1 MSQSLQKYLDGVM
14 IYANRN
20 DKDAARIRAELEDH
34 LRQKIADL
42 AAKGLSSEDAVFGA
56 IEELGNSQT
65 VGCGLRKR
73 FRWICVYIPV
83 AITLFVVDWL
93 LLLGRF
99 YWFGFGAVSTW
110 IYTVINFPCS
120 ILYLWLEKKPNTWW
134 YGVFGRRFE
143 FLFNDEIGILLAAI
157 ILFLLQAALITL
169 LFLRLKTRWKS
180 RHLLQ
185 RWQTAGS

>member
-1 MSQSLQKYLDGVM
+1 MSRTLQKYLDGVM

-20 DKDAARIRAELEDH
+20 EKDTAQIRAELEDH
-34 LRQKIADL
+34 LLKKIAAL
-42 AAKGLSSEDAVFGA
+42 EAEGLSREDAVFGA
-56 IEELGNSQT
+56 IEELGSSQT

-73 FRWICVYIPV
+73 FQWFSVYIPV
-83 AITLFVVDWL
+83 AIILFVVDWL

-120 ILYLWLEKKPNTWW
+120 ILYMWLEKKPNTWW

-143 FLFNDEIGILLAAI
+143 YLFNDEIGILLAFI
-157 ILFLLQAALITL
+157 ILVLLQAVLITL

-180 RHLLQ
+180 RDLLQ
-185 RWQTAGS
+185 KWQTAGS

>member
-1 MSQSLQKYLDGVM
+1 ML
-14 IYANRN
+14 YANR
-20 DKDAARIRAELEDH
+20 KEEDAVKIRVELEDH

-42 AAKGLSSEDAVFGA
+42 EESGLSCEDAVLQA
-56 IEELGNSQT
+56 IEDHGHPRT
-65 VGCGLRKR
+65 VGYGLRKH
-73 FRWICVYIPV
+73 FYWLTLYIPV
-83 AITLFVVDWL
+83 AIVLFVVDYL

-157 ILFLLQAALITL
+157 ILVLLQAVLITV
-169 LFLRLKTRWKS
+169 LFLRLRTWRKGRK
-180 RHLLQ
+180 LLQ

>member
-1 MSQSLQKYLDGVM
+1 MSRALQKYLDGVM
-14 IYANRN
+14 IYANRGE
-20 DKDAARIRAELEDH
+20 KDTARIRAELEDH
-34 LRQKIADL
+34 LLKKIAAL
-42 AAKGLSSEDAVFGA
+42 EAEGLSREDAVFGA
-56 IEELGNSQT
+56 IEELGSSQT

-73 FRWICVYIPV
+73 FRWFSVYIPA
-83 AITLFVVDWL
+83 AIILFVVDWL

-143 FLFNDEIGILLAAI
+143 YLFNDEIGILLAFI
-157 ILFLLQAALITL
+157 ILVLLQAVLITL
-169 LFLRLKTRWKS
+169 LFLRLRTRWKS
-180 RHLLQ
+180 RDLLQ

>member
-1 MSQSLQKYLDGVM
+1 MVRALQKYLDGVM

-20 DKDAARIRAELEDH
+20 EKDAARIRAELEDH
-34 LRQKIADL
+34 LLKKIAAL
-42 AAKGLSSEDAVFGA
+42 EAEGLSREDAVLQA
-56 IEELGNSQT
+56 IEELGSSKT
-65 VGCGLRKR
+65 VGYGFQKR
-73 FRWICVYIPV
+73 FQWISVYIPV

-157 ILFLLQAALITL
+157 ILVLLQAALITL
-169 LFLRLKTRWKS
+169 LFLRLRTRRKS
-180 RHLLQ
+180 RHPLQ
-185 RWQTAGS
+185 RWQTTGS

>member
-1 MSQSLQKYLDGVM
+1 MSRTLQKYLDGVM

-20 DKDAARIRAELEDH
+20 EKDTAQIRAELEDH
-34 LRQKIADL
+34 LLKKIAAL
-42 AAKGLSSEDAVFGA
+42 EAEGLSREDAVFGA
-56 IEELGNSQT
+56 IEELGSSQT

-73 FRWICVYIPV
+73 FRWISVYIPA
-83 AITLFVVDWL
+83 AIILFVVDWL

-120 ILYLWLEKKPNTWW
+120 ILYLWLEKKPNIWW

-143 FLFNDEIGILLAAI
+143 YLFNDEIGILLAFI
-157 ILFLLQAALITL
+157 ILVLLQAVVITL
-169 LFLRLKTRWKS
+169 LFLWLRTRWKS
-180 RHLLQ
+180 RDLLQ
-185 RWQTAGS
+185 RWQMAGS

>member
-1 MSQSLQKYLDGVM
+1 MSRALQKYLDGVM

-20 DKDAARIRAELEDH
+20 EKDAAQIRKELEDH
-34 LRQKIADL
+34 LRQKTADL
-42 AAKGLSSEDAVFGA
+42 EESGLSHEDAVLQA
-56 IEELGNSQT
+56 IEDHGHPLT
-65 VGCGLRKR
+65 VGYGLRKH
-73 FRWICVYIPV
+73 FYWLTLYIPV
-83 AITLFVVDWL
+83 AIVLFVVDYL

-157 ILFLLQAALITL
+157 ILVLLQAVLITV
-169 LFLRLKTRWKS
+169 LFLRLRTWRKGRK
-180 RHLLQ
+180 LLQ

>member
-1 MSQSLQKYLDGVM
+1 MSRSLQKYLDGVM

-20 DKDAARIRAELEDH
+20 EKDAARIRAELEDH
-34 LRQKIADL
+34 LLKKIADL
-42 AAKGLSSEDAVFGA
+42 QTEGLSREDAVFGA
-56 IEELGNSQT
+56 IEELGSPQT

-73 FRWICVYIPV
+73 FRWFSVYIPV
-83 AITLFVVDWL
+83 AIILFVVDWL

-120 ILYLWLEKKPNTWW
+120 ILYLLLEKKPNTWW

-143 FLFNDEIGILLAAI
+143 YLFNDETGILLAFI
-157 ILFLLQAALITL
+157 ILVLLQAILITL
-169 LFLRLKTRWKS
+169 LFLRLRTRWKS
-180 RHLLQ
+180 RDLLQ